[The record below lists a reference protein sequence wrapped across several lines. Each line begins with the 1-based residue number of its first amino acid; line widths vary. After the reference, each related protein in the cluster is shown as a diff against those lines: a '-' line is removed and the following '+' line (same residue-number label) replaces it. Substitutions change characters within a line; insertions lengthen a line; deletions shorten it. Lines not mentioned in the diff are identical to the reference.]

1 MLQST
6 FKEGLR
12 PAWFV
17 ADEVYS
23 RDGSFWYWLEQ
34 TFQQPYVLTVTKK
47 QPTPINFQTHYA
59 EDLLKKL
66 SEEDWHTL
74 SCGLKRWI
82 WKLLFPRPWSM
93 ESILHWSFW
102 RRKHQASARL
112 FHYRKRGQAP

>member
-59 EDLLKKL
+59 EDLLEKLKEKDWQTRTWRKTRVGVTRRNLKKECDYL
-66 SEEDWHTL
+66 NH
-74 SCGLKRWI
+74 
-82 WKLLFPRPWSM
+82 
-93 ESILHWSFW
+93 FW
-102 RRKHQASARL
+102 A
-112 FHYRKRGQAP
+112 